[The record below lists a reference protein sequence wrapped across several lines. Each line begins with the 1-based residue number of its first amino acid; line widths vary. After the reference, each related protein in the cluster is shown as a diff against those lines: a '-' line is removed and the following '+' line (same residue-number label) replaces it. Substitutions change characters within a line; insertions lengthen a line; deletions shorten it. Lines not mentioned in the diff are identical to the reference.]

1 AERIAE
7 GLQKRPMV
15 ELATG
20 RTDLSPGKSLDPMLL
35 FRHADAKT
43 RAALAAAL
51 EPEAMRARLADTR
64 RMLLAPGAGALA
76 EVAQKD
82 PLRLAQIVFEKPSVG
97 ASGVRTQANGAF
109 ANEGG
114 TMNLVFV
121 KPKGQAL
128 HGDDAQAFVDDAEA
142 VLGPLRA

>member
-1 AERIAE
+1 
-7 GLQKRPMV
+7 
-15 ELATG
+15 
-20 RTDLSPGKSLDPMLL
+20 
-35 FRHADAKT
+35 
-43 RAALAAAL
+43 
-51 EPEAMRARLADTR
+51 
-64 RMLLAPGAGALA
+64 MLLAPGAGALA
-76 EVAQKD
+76 EVVQKD

-142 VLGPLRA
+142 GAHRPRRHESMAGHVPQQSGLPEIKPEQQRHAKGSDDHQRA